1 MKKFKFLPLLLFLF
15 LFNISCSGG
24 DDTVNDDQTIEPID
38 DNTPDDNNNDDIV
51 YDETGVLYKSY
62 TNLVMAGY
70 QGWFAAQGDDSQRG
84 WYHYQN
90 PRCGGFTQSC
100 SSIDMWPD
108 MSEYTE
114 KYITPYKNADGSDTF
129 LYSPYDESSVDL
141 HFKWMK
147 EHGIDGVHMQRFVV
161 EIHSTNPKGK
171 RHFNKVLENALKAAK
186 KYDRAI
192 SVMYDLSGSDSD
204 KVAYLEQDWNEIVE
218 QFKLFDNV
226 ENPTY
231 LRHNGRPLMSI
242 WGVGFNDNRKYNTA
256 DVSRLVNKLKGPR
269 NKVSVMLG
277 VPYYWRTFGNDT
289 ENNPAL
295 HDLIKGVDIIMPWA
309 VGRYNSPS
317 SYNADNVFQ
326 DRLWTDQNEIDYV
339 PLVFPGFTWGNLQ
352 QDPSKYN
359 SIPRLKGDFMWK
371 QISGAKLA
379 GAKSLYVAMFD
390 EVDEGTAIF
399 KVKKENEV
407 PLANPPY
414 KFVGI
419 EEDLESDYY
428 LWLTGQAA
436 NWFHGDTGYSSV
448 KPIR

>member
-1 MKKFKFLPLLLFLF
+1 MKKFIYIPLFL
-15 LFNISCSGG
+15 LILSTNFNCSSA
-24 DDTVNDDQTIEPID
+24 DSSVEEQLEDPID
-38 DNTPDDNNNDDIV
+38 DTPDETNNDII

-70 QGWFAAQGDDSQRG
+70 QGWFAAQGDQSNRG
-84 WYHYQN
+84 WYHYEN
-90 PRCGGFTQSC
+90 PSCGGFTTSC

-108 MSEYTE
+108 MSEYPE

-161 EIHSTNPKGK
+161 EIQSSNTKGK

-192 SVMYDLSGSDSD
+192 SIMYDLSGSDSNR
-204 KVAYLEQDWNEIVE
+204 VAYLEQDWNEIVE

-242 WGVGFNDNRKYNTA
+242 WGVGFNDNRKYSTS
-256 DVSRLVNKLKGPR
+256 DVSQLVNKLKGPR
-269 NKVSVMLG
+269 NKVAIMLG
-277 VPYYWRTFGNDT
+277 VPYYWRTFGSDT
-289 ENNPAL
+289 ENNPAF
-295 HDLIKGVDIIMPWA
+295 HDLIKSVDIIMPWA

-317 SYNADNVFQ
+317 SYNADNVYQ
-326 DRLWTDQNEIDYV
+326 DRLWTDQNKIDYV

-352 QDPSKYN
+352 RDTSKYN

-399 KVKKENEV
+399 KVLRNNEV
-407 PLANPPY
+407 PVVQDPY

-419 EEDLESDYY
+419 DESLQPDYY

-436 NWFHGDTGYSSV
+436 NWFHGDAGYSSV
-448 KPIR
+448 KPTR